1 MNNESCIEECRL
13 IILGLAGA
21 GKTSIR
27 EVIFEGEDPAPS
39 TKEPQEHKISSKMIE
54 LAGKRIEII
63 NARTI
68 VTDDLFKDYETEIYK
83 NVKAAIFVIDISD
96 AANIMQSKRVYDLIL
111 EFFKEY
117 NPEGLLYI
125 FAHKADLVTEDEL
138 KKIIETIKDQYQI
151 KDGVNVEI
159 FETSI
164 YNETIWLAMR
174 EVMSTIY
181 PREEAKSETI
191 KKFVEDYKLTFLTL
205 STARGIILYSSPNI
219 DRGFNYRKIK
229 KEIVRALFPGFTYE
243 FIILPYEKN
252 TIFIK
257 EIDEN
262 LVLTIA
268 FPDYRQHSTAKRYF
282 KEVSGKILNL
292 IESDEMME
300 DIKAETI
307 TKLITFLKSKGLE
320 NVKELTRQ
328 FDMEYEV
335 SCDVCGKQIKKSIL
349 DVALEYPEQLQ
360 KGIMISKGFG
370 DISVEIYPTHECQDG
385 QREIPIQLDGN
396 LEYRRY
402 DDSRPV

>member
-13 IILGLAGA
+13 IILGLADA

-27 EVIFEGEDPAPS
+27 EVIFEGKNPTPS
-39 TKEPQEHKISSKMIE
+39 NKEPKEHKISSKMIE

-68 VTDDLFKDYETEIYK
+68 VTDDLFEDYETEIYS
-83 NVKAAIFVIDISD
+83 NVKAAVFVIDISD
-96 AANIMQSKRVYDLIL
+96 AANILQSKRVYDLTL
-111 EFFKEY
+111 EFFKQH
-117 NPEGLLYI
+117 NPEGLIYI
-125 FAHKADLVTEDEL
+125 FAHKTDLVTQDEL
-138 KKIIETIKDQYQI
+138 KTIIETIKDQYQI
-151 KDGVNVEI
+151 KDGLNVEI
-159 FETSI
+159 FGTSI
-164 YNETIWLAMR
+164 YNETIWLAMQK
-174 EVMSTIY
+174 VISTIY

-191 KKFVEDYKLTFLTL
+191 KKLVEDYKLTFLTL
-205 STARGIILYSSPNI
+205 STSRGIILYSSPNI

-262 LVLTIA
+262 LILTIA
-268 FPDYRQHSTAKRYF
+268 FPDYRRHSTAKRYF
-282 KEVSGKILNL
+282 REVSEKILNFF
-292 IESDEMME
+292 ESDEMIE
-300 DIKAETI
+300 EIKEETI
-307 TKLITFLKSKGLE
+307 SNLITFLKSKGFE
-320 NVKELTRQ
+320 NIKELTSQ
-328 FDMEYEV
+328 FDQKCEV

-360 KGIMISKGFG
+360 KGIKVSMGFG
-370 DISVEIYPTHECQDG
+370 DVSVEIYPTHECQDG
-385 QREIPIQLDGN
+385 PREIPILLDGN

-402 DDSRPV
+402 DDSRPI